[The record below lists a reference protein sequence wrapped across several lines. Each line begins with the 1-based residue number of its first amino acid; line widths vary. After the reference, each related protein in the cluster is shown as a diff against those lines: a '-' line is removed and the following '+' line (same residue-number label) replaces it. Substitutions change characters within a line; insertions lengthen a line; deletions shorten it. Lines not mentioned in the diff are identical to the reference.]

1 MNNFDFVSHLAETA
15 SALDASVELVESFFR
30 SYYRDMHAVI
40 AKWSGAGIR
49 DDQFQR
55 AFSEVNAVHQ
65 KYWLPQT
72 RFIEYWQPSL
82 GSPNEYSIVDLV
94 RQLAKLQHSFSD
106 MLGNFVV
113 NVNTPE
119 GTSVYLLSVVR
130 DELKIINKFFR

>member
-82 GSPNEYSIVDLV
+82 GSPNEYSIVDLGITI
-94 RQLAKLQHSFSD
+94 FSD